1 MATAEEIIIE
11 RAKKW
16 GDPVSTHNRIA
27 KGWSAVLNH
36 DVMKAVRSAISPEDE
51 DNYPDMSNYVEIAEM
66 HHFPENT
73 HYSMLQNALN
83 EAVPF

>member
-16 GDPVSTHNRIA
+16 GDS
-27 KGWSAVLNH
+27 
-36 DVMKAVRSAISPEDE
+36 D
-51 DNYPDMSNYVEIAEM
+51 
-66 HHFPENT
+66 FPENT